1 MPQDPKHGSATGSDA
16 DVTDRGRSGDVDDSA
31 VTDRTT
37 PPPRTPSAGR
47 APERTGPGSA
57 LRRGLWLAAA
67 FALGLAI
74 GFVPQWLTSR
84 DLRGRL
90 DEAAY
95 RLEVAR
101 LQSTLGAALA
111 GVEAGEYER
120 ARQLASSFYTGLEAL
135 EGEVRDEAQTVVLD
149 DIALGRDQMITL
161 LSRAEPEARGRL
173 AAVYSRY
180 FAAMEPVGPE
190 LRGPATRTPAPG
202 APVEEPASGAGVT
215 GDPDPPGG

>member
-1 MPQDPKHGSATGSDA
+1 MAQDPEHGSATGSEA
-16 DVTDRGRSGDVDDSA
+16 DVTDHARSGDVDDSA

-37 PPPRTPSAGR
+37 PPPRPPAAGR
-47 APERTGPGSA
+47 APKRTGAGSA
-57 LRRGLWLAAA
+57 LRRGLWLVAA

-74 GFVPQWLTSR
+74 GFLPQWRTSR
-84 DLRGRL
+84 DLRERL
-90 DEAAY
+90 DEVTH

-101 LQSTLGAALA
+101 LQSALGAALA
-111 GVEAGEYER
+111 EVEAGEYER

-180 FAAMEPVGPE
+180 FAAMQQPDPE
-190 LRGPATRTPAPG
+190 GPAPPATAAPG
-202 APVEEPASGAGVT
+202 TRPEEPAAGAGEP

>member
-1 MPQDPKHGSATGSDA
+1 MPQDPEHGSATGPEA
-16 DVTDRGRSGDVDDSA
+16 DVTDRGRPGDIDESA

-37 PPPRTPSAGR
+37 PPPRSPSAGR
-47 APERTGPGSA
+47 ASKRPGSGSV

-90 DEAAY
+90 DEATH

-101 LQSTLGAALA
+101 LQSALGAALA
-111 GVEAGEYER
+111 EVEAGEYER
-120 ARQLASSFYTGLEAL
+120 ARQLASSFYTGLDAL
-135 EGEVRDEAQTVVLD
+135 EGEVRDEAQALVLA

-161 LSRAEPEARGRL
+161 LSRADPEARGRL

-190 LRGPATRTPAPG
+190 RPGPATQTPAPG
-202 APVEEPASGAGVT
+202 AQPERPPSGEGGAPETDPAG
-215 GDPDPPGG
+215 

>member
-1 MPQDPKHGSATGSDA
+1 MPQDPEHGSATGSEA
-16 DVTDRGRSGDVDDSA
+16 DVTDRGRSGDIDDSA

-37 PPPRTPSAGR
+37 PPPRSPSAGR
-47 APERTGPGSA
+47 APARTGPGSA

-84 DLRGRL
+84 DLRGQL
-90 DEAAY
+90 DEATH

-111 GVEAGEYER
+111 EVEAGQYER
-120 ARQLASSFYTGLEAL
+120 ARQHASSFYTGLEAL
-135 EGEVRDEAQTVVLD
+135 KGEVRDEAQAVVLD
-149 DIALGRDQMITL
+149 DIALGRDHMITL

-190 LRGPATRTPAPG
+190 RGGPATQTPAPG
-202 APVEEPASGAGVT
+202 APVEEPASGEGAEPGSDRAG
-215 GDPDPPGG
+215 G